1 MTSSRSDSESS
12 NTSEN
17 SNESSSDDREEIRP
31 NVSRF
36 YDVSNDPRR
45 SDVSDH
51 TSDDQPYEEPSS
63 DLEEEEEEHREIL
76 VDPSE
81 WCSCGVCVMITDAGT
96 VLYCCCDIGRVE
108 EMKEDKPCIT
118 LTDDFTELILNKKV
132 LHLVSYSVNKKG
144 CIAEEETEKFN
155 KMLRF
160 TGYKSFLNLLELN
173 GLGKNRRYGL
183 PACVVHKIRDTYPS
197 ANNNY
202 TGFKAAIENKESF
215 GSETL
220 RSF

>member
-1 MTSSRSDSESS
+1 MSQW
-12 NTSEN
+12 
-17 SNESSSDDREEIRP
+17 
-31 NVSRF
+31 
-36 YDVSNDPRR
+36 YKVSNDPRR

-51 TSDDQPYEEPSS
+51 PSDDEPYNEPLS
-63 DLEEEEEEHREIL
+63 DQEEENPGETII
-76 VDPSE
+76 DPSE
-81 WCSCGVCVMITDAGT
+81 WCSCGECQNVINAGT
-96 VLYCCCDIGRVE
+96 VLFCCCDINKVE
-108 EMKEDKPCIT
+108 EIKGDKRCIT
-118 LTDDFTELILNKKV
+118 LTDDFVELILNKKV

-144 CIAEEETEKFN
+144 CIDEKETEKFN

-183 PACVVHKIRDTYPS
+183 PACVVHKIREHYPS

-202 TGFKAAIENKESF
+202 TGFMAAVDNAEGG

-220 RSF
+220 RVF

>member
-1 MTSSRSDSESS
+1 MYYIDGR
-12 NTSEN
+12 
-17 SNESSSDDREEIRP
+17 
-31 NVSRF
+31 
-36 YDVSNDPRR
+36 
-45 SDVSDH
+45 
-51 TSDDQPYEEPSS
+51 
-63 DLEEEEEEHREIL
+63 
-76 VDPSE
+76 
-81 WCSCGVCVMITDAGT
+81 
-96 VLYCCCDIGRVE
+96 LYV
-108 EMKEDKPCIT
+108 
-118 LTDDFTELILNKKV
+118 TELILNKKV